1 MKRILCIVTAVLL
14 AVVLCC
20 SAAFASENTY
30 YLEEMNADIALPSWE
45 DYYYLYPNMPADSED
60 LTYLEMTPEEINAIL
75 IPNGILFDALY
86 YDASHEIAVQV
97 NDTDMEFDYSQLDKA
112 ERFAIITASTMEL
125 EALGY
130 TVHTMEWVEGENDI
144 WLVTE
149 FSLPDGGGWAYQ
161 YHTARGGKTLLFTAS
176 SAAGAE
182 LTDEIRQV
190 TAGMA
195 LGTVFHGTGSVIDEP
210 SPSPS
215 EPSSEP
221 DTPTPGPIEGEKTE
235 FPEFDFTR
243 ILTGALVGFGA
254 GVVVVA
260 VIIVIIAVK
269 GRRR

>member
-1 MKRILCIVTAVLL
+1 MKRALTILTVLL
-14 AVVLCC
+14 LVVVLCC
-20 SAAFASENTY
+20 SAAFATENTY
-30 YLEEMNADIALPSWE
+30 YLEEIDADIALPPWE
-45 DYYYLYPNMPADSED
+45 DYYYLYPDMPADNED
-60 LTYLEMTPEEINAIL
+60 LVYLEMTPEEINDIL
-75 IPNGILFDALY
+75 ISNGILFDALY

-97 NDTDMEFDYSQLDKA
+97 NDTDMEFNYSQLDKA

-130 TVHTMEWVEGENDI
+130 TVHTMEWVEGENEV

-149 FSLPDGGGWAYQ
+149 FSLPDNGGWAYQ
-161 YHTARGGKTLLFTAS
+161 YHTVCGGKTLLFTAS

-195 LGTVFHGTGSVIDEP
+195 LGTVLHGDDLVIDEP
-210 SPSPS
+210 PPSAYEPS
-215 EPSSEP
+215 ENPGLP
-221 DTPTPGPIEGEKTE
+221 DTEPGLPDLSGL
-235 FPEFDFTR
+235 DLGR
-243 ILTGALVGFGA
+243 ILIGALIGFGA

-260 VIIVIIAVK
+260 VIVVIMAVK